1 MFIVGVFYG
10 CISQYFGQNYKLN
23 INFAHE
29 MAKSYKDFG
38 SWIKEVIGQKVQ
50 KISIDAGFSCPNR
63 DGRVGWGGCT
73 FCDNTTFS
81 PSYCS
86 GSKTVTE
93 QLLEGKSFFK
103 RKYPEMKYLAYFQ
116 SYSNTY
122 GKISHL
128 KSIYEEALSDDD
140 VVGIVIGTRPDCV
153 SDELLNYLSQL
164 SKRTFVLIEYGVES
178 VNDDVLRSVNRGHDF
193 QCALNA
199 VEETAKL
206 GIFVGVHII
215 LGLPGENDEENIRGI
230 RQLYEKGMLL
240 LKLHQ
245 LQIIRGT
252 QMATE
257 YAENPFPL
265 YSADDYIRAIIRYI
279 SELPDDI
286 VYDRFVS
293 QSPPGKVVAPSW
305 GLKNHEFV
313 DKLRN
318 MLHKC

>member
-1 MFIVGVFYG
+1 M
-10 CISQYFGQNYKLN
+10 
-23 INFAHE
+23 E
-29 MAKSYKDFG
+29 KSYKDFG
-38 SWIKEVIGQKVQ
+38 LWIKEIIGQKVQ

-81 PSYCS
+81 PAYCS
-86 GSKTVTE
+86 GEKTVTE
-93 QLLEGKSFFK
+93 QLSEGKAFFK

-122 GKISHL
+122 GSLSHL
-128 KSIYEEALSDDD
+128 KSIYEEALADGD

-153 SDELLNYLSQL
+153 SDELLDYLGQL
-164 SKRTFVLIEYGVES
+164 AKRTFVLVEYGVES
-178 VNDDVLRSVNRGHDF
+178 VNDDVLKRVNRGHDF
-193 QCALNA
+193 QCALDA
-199 VEETAKL
+199 IKETSKR
-206 GIFVGVHII
+206 GIHVGAHII
-215 LGLPGENDEENIRGI
+215 LGLPGEDDEENIRGI
-230 RQLYEKGMLL
+230 RQLHDSGMKL

-252 QMATE
+252 QMAVE

-265 YSADDYIRAIIRYI
+265 YSADEYIRAIIRYI

-293 QSPPGKVVAPSW
+293 QSPPGKVLAPSW

-313 DKLRN
+313 DKLRKALRSN
-318 MLHKC
+318 DLH

>member
-1 MFIVGVFYG
+1 M
-10 CISQYFGQNYKLN
+10 
-23 INFAHE
+23 E
-29 MAKSYKDFG
+29 KSYKDFG
-38 SWIKEVIGQKVQ
+38 LWIKEIIGQKVQ

-81 PSYCS
+81 PAYCS
-86 GSKTVTE
+86 GEKTVTE
-93 QLLEGKSFFK
+93 QLSEGKAFFK

-122 GKISHL
+122 GSLSHL
-128 KSIYEEALSDDD
+128 KSIYEEALADGD

-153 SDELLNYLSQL
+153 SDELLDYLGQL
-164 SKRTFVLIEYGVES
+164 AKRTFVLVEYGVES
-178 VNDDVLRSVNRGHDF
+178 VNDDVLKRVNRGHDF
-193 QCALNA
+193 QCALDA
-199 VEETAKL
+199 IRETSKR
-206 GIFVGVHII
+206 GIHVGAHII
-215 LGLPGENDEENIRGI
+215 LGLPGEDDEENIRGI
-230 RQLYEKGMLL
+230 RQLHDSGMKL

-252 QMATE
+252 QMAVE

-265 YSADDYIRAIIRYI
+265 YSADEYIRAIIRYI

-293 QSPPGKVVAPSW
+293 QSSPGKVLAPSW

-313 DKLRN
+313 DKLRKALRSN
-318 MLHKC
+318 DLH

>member
-1 MFIVGVFYG
+1 MSEIANK
-10 CISQYFGQNYKLN
+10 ILK
-23 INFAHE
+23 FARE

-38 SWIKEVIGQKVQ
+38 LWIKEIIGQKVQ

-93 QLLEGKSFFK
+93 QLNEGKAFFK

-116 SYSNTY
+116 SFSNTY
-122 GKISHL
+122 APLPRL

-153 SDELLNYLSQL
+153 SEDLLDYLEEL
-164 SKRTFVLIEYGVES
+164 SKRTFVLVEYGVES
-178 VNDDVLRSVNRGHDF
+178 VNDDVLKRVNRGHDF
-193 QCALNA
+193 QCALDA
-199 VEETAKL
+199 VAKTASR

-215 LGLPGENDEENIRGI
+215 LGLPGEDDEENIRGI
-230 RQLYEKGMLL
+230 GLLHDNGMKL

-252 QMATE
+252 KMAEE
-257 YAENPFPL
+257 YQRKPFPL
-265 YSADDYIRAIIRYI
+265 YSADDYINVIIRYI
-279 SELPDDI
+279 SALPKEI

-293 QSPPGKVVAPSW
+293 QSPPGKVLAPSW

-313 DKLRN
+313 DKLDSF
-318 MLHKC
+318 MKGLP

>member
-1 MFIVGVFYG
+1 M
-10 CISQYFGQNYKLN
+10 
-23 INFAHE
+23 E
-29 MAKSYKDFG
+29 KSYKDFG
-38 SWIKEVIGQKVQ
+38 LWIKEIIGQKVQ

-81 PSYCS
+81 PAYCS
-86 GSKTVTE
+86 GEKTVTE
-93 QLLEGKSFFK
+93 QLSEGKAFFK

-122 GKISHL
+122 GSLSHL
-128 KSIYEEALSDDD
+128 KSIYEEALADGD

-153 SDELLNYLSQL
+153 SDELLDYLGQL
-164 SKRTFVLIEYGVES
+164 AKRTFVLVEYGVES
-178 VNDDVLRSVNRGHDF
+178 VNDDVLKRVNRGHDF
-193 QCALNA
+193 QCALDA
-199 VEETAKL
+199 IRETSKR
-206 GIFVGVHII
+206 GIHVGAHII
-215 LGLPGENDEENIRGI
+215 LGLPGEDDEENIRGI
-230 RQLYEKGMLL
+230 RQLHDSGMKL

-252 QMATE
+252 QMAVE

-265 YSADDYIRAIIRYI
+265 YSADEYICAIIRYI

-293 QSPPGKVVAPSW
+293 QSPPGKVLAPSW

-313 DKLRN
+313 DKLRKALRSN
-318 MLHKC
+318 DIH

>member
-1 MFIVGVFYG
+1 M
-10 CISQYFGQNYKLN
+10 
-23 INFAHE
+23 E
-29 MAKSYKDFG
+29 KSYKDFG
-38 SWIKEVIGQKVQ
+38 LWIKEIIGQKVQ

-81 PSYCS
+81 PAYCS
-86 GSKTVTE
+86 GEKTVTE
-93 QLLEGKSFFK
+93 QLSEGKAFFK

-122 GKISHL
+122 GSLSHL
-128 KSIYEEALSDDD
+128 KSIYEEALADGD

-153 SDELLNYLSQL
+153 SDELLDYLGQL
-164 SKRTFVLIEYGVES
+164 AKRTFVLVEYGVES
-178 VNDDVLRSVNRGHDF
+178 VNDDVLKRVNRGHDF
-193 QCALNA
+193 LCALDA
-199 VEETAKL
+199 IRETSKR
-206 GIFVGVHII
+206 GIHVGAHII
-215 LGLPGENDEENIRGI
+215 LGLPGEDDEENIRGI
-230 RQLYEKGMLL
+230 RQLHDSGMKL

-252 QMATE
+252 QMAAE

-265 YSADDYIRAIIRYI
+265 YSADEYIRAIIRYI

-293 QSPPGKVVAPSW
+293 QSPPGKVLAPSW

-313 DKLRN
+313 DKLRKALRSN
-318 MLHKC
+318 DLH

>member
-1 MFIVGVFYG
+1 M
-10 CISQYFGQNYKLN
+10 
-23 INFAHE
+23 E
-29 MAKSYKDFG
+29 KSYKDFG
-38 SWIKEVIGQKVQ
+38 LWIKEIIGQKVQ

-81 PSYCS
+81 PAYCS
-86 GSKTVTE
+86 GEKTVTE
-93 QLLEGKSFFK
+93 QLSEGKAFFM

-122 GKISHL
+122 GSLSHL
-128 KSIYEEALSDDD
+128 KSIYEEALADGD

-153 SDELLNYLSQL
+153 SDELLDYLGQL
-164 SKRTFVLIEYGVES
+164 AKRTFVLVEYGVES
-178 VNDDVLRSVNRGHDF
+178 VNDDVLKRVNRGHDF
-193 QCALNA
+193 QCALDA
-199 VEETAKL
+199 IRETSKR
-206 GIFVGVHII
+206 GIHVGAHII
-215 LGLPGENDEENIRGI
+215 LGLPGEDDEENIRGI
-230 RQLYEKGMLL
+230 RQLHDSGMKL

-252 QMATE
+252 QMAAE

-265 YSADDYIRAIIRYI
+265 YSADEYIRAIIRYI

-293 QSPPGKVVAPSW
+293 QSPPGKVLAPSW

-313 DKLRN
+313 DKLRKALRSN
-318 MLHKC
+318 DLH

>member
-1 MFIVGVFYG
+1 M
-10 CISQYFGQNYKLN
+10 
-23 INFAHE
+23 E
-29 MAKSYKDFG
+29 KSYKDFG
-38 SWIKEVIGQKVQ
+38 LWIKEIIGQKVQ

-81 PSYCS
+81 PAYCS
-86 GSKTVTE
+86 GEKTVTE
-93 QLLEGKSFFK
+93 QLSEGKAFFK

-122 GKISHL
+122 GSLSHL
-128 KSIYEEALSDDD
+128 KSIYEEALADGD

-153 SDELLNYLSQL
+153 SDELLDYLGQL
-164 SKRTFVLIEYGVES
+164 AKRTFVLVEYGVES
-178 VNDDVLRSVNRGHDF
+178 VNDDVLKRVNRGHDF
-193 QCALNA
+193 QCALDA
-199 VEETAKL
+199 ISETSKR
-206 GIFVGVHII
+206 GIHVGAHII
-215 LGLPGENDEENIRGI
+215 LGLPGEDDEENIRGI
-230 RQLYEKGMLL
+230 RQLHDSGMKL

-252 QMATE
+252 QMAVE

-265 YSADDYIRAIIRYI
+265 YSADEYIRAIIRYI

-293 QSPPGKVVAPSW
+293 QSPPGKVLAPSW

-313 DKLRN
+313 DKLRKALRSN
-318 MLHKC
+318 DLH

>member
-1 MFIVGVFYG
+1 M
-10 CISQYFGQNYKLN
+10 
-23 INFAHE
+23 E
-29 MAKSYKDFG
+29 KSYKDFG
-38 SWIKEVIGQKVQ
+38 LWIKEIIGQKVQ

-81 PSYCS
+81 PAYCS
-86 GSKTVTE
+86 GEKTVTE
-93 QLLEGKSFFK
+93 QLSEGKAFFK

-122 GKISHL
+122 GSLSHL
-128 KSIYEEALSDDD
+128 KSIYEEALADGD

-153 SDELLNYLSQL
+153 SDELLDYLRQL
-164 SKRTFVLIEYGVES
+164 AKRTFVLVEYGVES
-178 VNDDVLRSVNRGHDF
+178 VNDDVLKRVNRGHDF
-193 QCALNA
+193 QCALDA
-199 VEETAKL
+199 IRETSKR
-206 GIFVGVHII
+206 GIHVGAHII
-215 LGLPGENDEENIRGI
+215 LGLPGEDDEENIRGI
-230 RQLYEKGMLL
+230 RQLHDSGMKL

-252 QMATE
+252 QMAAE

-265 YSADDYIRAIIRYI
+265 YSADEYIRAIIRYI

-293 QSPPGKVVAPSW
+293 QSPPGKVLAPSW

-313 DKLRN
+313 DKLRKALRSN
-318 MLHKC
+318 NLH

>member
-1 MFIVGVFYG
+1 M
-10 CISQYFGQNYKLN
+10 
-23 INFAHE
+23 E
-29 MAKSYKDFG
+29 KSYKDFG
-38 SWIKEVIGQKVQ
+38 LWIKEIIGQKVQ

-81 PSYCS
+81 PAYCS
-86 GSKTVTE
+86 EEKTVTE
-93 QLLEGKSFFK
+93 QLSEGKAFFK

-122 GKISHL
+122 GSLSHL
-128 KSIYEEALSDDD
+128 KSIYEEALADGD

-153 SDELLNYLSQL
+153 SDELLDYLGQL
-164 SKRTFVLIEYGVES
+164 AKRTFVLVEYGVES
-178 VNDDVLRSVNRGHDF
+178 VNDDVLKRVNRGHDF
-193 QCALNA
+193 QCALDA
-199 VEETAKL
+199 IRETSKR
-206 GIFVGVHII
+206 GIHVGAHII
-215 LGLPGENDEENIRGI
+215 LGMPGEDDEENIRGI
-230 RQLYEKGMLL
+230 RQLHDSGMKL

-252 QMATE
+252 QMAAE

-265 YSADDYIRAIIRYI
+265 YSADEYIRAIIRYI

-293 QSPPGKVVAPSW
+293 QSPPGKVLAPSW

-313 DKLRN
+313 DKLRKALRSN
-318 MLHKC
+318 DLH

>member
-1 MFIVGVFYG
+1 M
-10 CISQYFGQNYKLN
+10 
-23 INFAHE
+23 E
-29 MAKSYKDFG
+29 KSYKDFG
-38 SWIKEVIGQKVQ
+38 LWIKEIIGQKVQ

-81 PSYCS
+81 PAYCS
-86 GSKTVTE
+86 GEKTVTE
-93 QLLEGKSFFK
+93 QLSEGKAFFK

-122 GKISHL
+122 GSLSHL
-128 KSIYEEALSDDD
+128 KSIYEEALADGD

-153 SDELLNYLSQL
+153 SDELLDYLGQL
-164 SKRTFVLIEYGVES
+164 AKRTFVLVEYGVES
-178 VNDDVLRSVNRGHDF
+178 VNNDVLKRVNRGHDF
-193 QCALNA
+193 QCALDA
-199 VEETAKL
+199 IRETSKR
-206 GIFVGVHII
+206 GIHVGAHII
-215 LGLPGENDEENIRGI
+215 LGLPGEDDEENIRGI
-230 RQLYEKGMLL
+230 RQLHDSGMKL

-252 QMATE
+252 QMAVE

-265 YSADDYIRAIIRYI
+265 YSADEYIRAIIRYI

-293 QSPPGKVVAPSW
+293 QSPPGKVLAPSW

-313 DKLRN
+313 DKLRKALRSN
-318 MLHKC
+318 DLH